1 MVDYAAFPDQRQKI
15 RELLNNNGRV
25 VCTALAREMNV
36 FEHTIR
42 RDLNESAQEGICKRV
57 HGSAVSMLEVSGTF
71 EQ

>member
-1 MVDYAAFPDQRQKI
+1 MPLFQIKDKKI

-25 VCTALAREMNV
+25 VCTVLAREMNV

-57 HGSAVSMLEVSGTF
+57 HGSAVSMLEVSCTF